1 MDIATVAGIVGGVVM
16 LLSALFLAGS
26 HGSGVSLGQFIDP
39 PAAIM
44 VLGGGLCVVLTSV
57 PLKVFAQLPRII
69 KKLCFNRGD
78 HLREL
83 IAEIVSLSEV
93 ARKDGL
99 LALEAHVKEIKDPT
113 LVLGIQMS
121 VDGTRPEVIEH
132 VIRKQIE
139 GDESRHH
146 VEKKMFEIM
155 GRCGPAF
162 GMIATLLGLIL
173 MLGNLDD
180 PESIGP
186 SMAMA
191 LVGTLYGAAMA
202 NMVCMPLAEK
212 LAYLGHHEIVAKE
225 AILDGVL
232 SIQAGDNPR
241 VVEQKLS
248 TYLHGES
255 HKGGQAA

>member
-1 MDIATVAGIVGGVVM
+1 
-16 LLSALFLAGS
+16 LR
-26 HGSGVSLGQFIDP
+26 
-39 PAAIM
+39 
-44 VLGGGLCVVLTSV
+44 
-57 PLKVFAQLPRII
+57 VFAQLPRII
-69 KKLCFNRGD
+69 KKLCFNNGD

-83 IAEIVSLSEV
+83 ISEIVRLSEV

-99 LALEAHVKEIKDPT
+99 LALESHVKDIRDPT

-139 GDESRHH
+139 GDQSRLH
-146 VEKKMFEIM
+146 VEKKMFELM

-180 PESIGP
+180 PDSIGP

-202 NMVCMPLAEK
+202 NMVCIPLAEK
-212 LAYLGHHEIVAKE
+212 LGYLAHHEIVAKE
-225 AILDGVL
+225 TILDGVL
-232 SIQAGDNPR
+232 AIQAGDNPR

-248 TYLHGES
+248 TYLLGES
-255 HKGGQAA
+255 ARGAAA